1 MAVNLFFTAAGSRE
15 STIVLAVN
23 TLLMTLF
30 TIFSYFMDGFA
41 YAAEALSGKYYGAGN
56 QQAFQEVVNRV
67 FVLAAS
73 WQRLSPYYI

>member
-1 MAVNLFFTAAGSRE
+1 MLKSSFAEEGNLSPNPLSGGGQPLLYGAAGSRE

-41 YAAEALSGKYYGAGN
+41 YAAEALSGKYYGAKHGGIP
-56 QQAFQEVVNRV
+56 RGG
-67 FVLAAS
+67 
-73 WQRLSPYYI
+73 